1 MAFHQWFRILRA
13 RWLIILL
20 TAVGV
25 STGALA
31 VASRLPKVY
40 SGKARIMV
48 ELATDPIT
56 GAKIE
61 PRAFES
67 VVATQTAL
75 IQDPSVVIRAAQ
87 IMGYLNPGAATTVAE
102 TRARER
108 LAQSLGKAIFV
119 TNVPDSNLIDIAAF
133 TNSRES
139 AQKLAEAMRAAYV
152 ELSIQQQ
159 RSSAIGA
166 LQIMQDQMKL
176 FLKLRSDASQRRTA
190 FERQHDVILHEDGGS
205 EDADHVAQIANAD
218 QNALAKLAGR
228 QSTSNAVAR
237 NAVGLARIDAALAT
251 ARATL
256 GPNHPQVHALEAQ
269 RSAAAVNVQ
278 APIRMANSTVTV
290 DSLMSHQVERMLAD
304 RGVLAEGRMLVTQ
317 EFAYDNLLRG
327 LASRIVTTAQQA
339 NVVNSG
345 VVPVGAPN
353 SSPKPVAPNFIVI
366 GIVAVVIGLILGA
379 ELAIIVELLNRRV
392 RGVEDLATFGVPML
406 TSGRQ
411 GEDREEAVVPE
422 LVAAA

>member
-1 MAFHQWFRILRA
+1 M
-13 RWLIILL
+13 
-20 TAVGV
+20 
-25 STGALA
+25 
-31 VASRLPKVY
+31 ASRLPKVY